1 MKCKVMMLLAAAC
14 VATAMQAQTASEL
27 AKQQMEQN
35 SVYRKMLD
43 AKPTKSAKKQAKEF
57 KKEGWRVPAGAK
69 SLEQQITES
78 QIYGEALTVDENGS
92 TIKRYMIQAGMQ
104 TAGSYN
110 AGFAAARTAAMVEL
124 AGMLRT
130 RIVAAMQQKL
140 DNSQS
145 QAITAVTIDKFNQ
158 RSKAIVDAEL
168 TRSILLL
175 AMYRNTSNNLYEVQV
190 RLAFDKKE
198 LAARLKRQMQKQLEA
213 EGDELEELVD
223 EVLGEIY

>member
-57 KKEGWRVPAGAK
+57 KKEGWRVTAGAK

-78 QIYGEALTVDENGS
+78 QFYGEALTVDENGS

-110 AGFAAARTAAMVEL
+110 AGFAAARMAAMVEL
-124 AGMLRT
+124 ASMLRT

>member
-1 MKCKVMMLLAAAC
+1 MMLLAAAC

-57 KKEGWRVPAGAK
+57 KKEGWRVTAGAK

-124 AGMLRT
+124 ASMLRT
-130 RIVAAMQQKL
+130 RIVAAMQYKL

>member
-1 MKCKVMMLLAAAC
+1 MMLLAAAC

-57 KKEGWRVPAGAK
+57 KKEGWRVTAGAK

-78 QIYGEALTVDENGS
+78 QFYGEALTVDENGS

-110 AGFAAARTAAMVEL
+110 AGFAAARMAAMVEL
-124 AGMLRT
+124 ASMLRT

>member
-57 KKEGWRVPAGAK
+57 KKEGWRVTAGAK

-78 QIYGEALTVDENGS
+78 QFYGEALTVDENGS

-110 AGFAAARTAAMVEL
+110 AGFAAARMAAMVEL
-124 AGMLRT
+124 ASMLRT
-130 RIVAAMQQKL
+130 RLVAAMQQKL

>member
-1 MKCKVMMLLAAAC
+1 MMLLAAAC

-27 AKQQMEQN
+27 AKQQIEQN

-57 KKEGWRVPAGAK
+57 KKEGWRVTAGAK

-124 AGMLRT
+124 ASMLRT
-130 RIVAAMQQKL
+130 RIVAAMQYKL

>member
-57 KKEGWRVPAGAK
+57 KKEGWRVTAGAK

-124 AGMLRT
+124 ASMLRT
-130 RIVAAMQQKL
+130 RIVAAMQYKL